1 MAEGGCAED
10 LGRRYFREVRG
21 LMQQAYETELPKIRQ
36 AIELAADTI
45 LAGRKCY
52 CRYSLGHMI
61 PDEIGEERVG
71 GPQIFVTTGTEA
83 IAAGDFLLTSA
94 AGEDILAIRELGVT
108 VVGVQNPWI
117 LFEGA
122 PRDEINA
129 GPDTP
134 SIEDVSEF
142 VINTYTPH
150 TEGILSIPEI
160 DAAFLPTGNPTFM
173 HIYWMVCAG
182 VVEKLVRKGQSPR
195 VIAA

>member
-1 MAEGGCAED
+1 MAEQGSRED
-10 LGRRYFREVRG
+10 LGRRYFREVSG
-21 LMQQAYETELPKIRQ
+21 LMQRTYETELPKIKRT
-36 AIELAADTI
+36 IELAANTI
-45 LAGRKCY
+45 LAGGKCY

-61 PDEIGEERVG
+61 PDEIGAERAG
-71 GPQIFVTTGTEA
+71 GPQIFITTGTEA

-94 AGEDILAIRELGVT
+94 AGEDILAIREMGVT
-108 VVGVQNPWI
+108 VVGIQNPWI

-129 GPDTP
+129 APDTP

-150 TEGILSIPEI
+150 TEGILTIPEI
-160 DAAFLPTGNPTFM
+160 DSAFLPTGNPTFM
-173 HIYWMVCAG
+173 YVYWMVCAG
-182 VVEKLVRKGQSPR
+182 VTEKLVQGGRSPR